1 MESTTAFDV
10 EAHKKFGREYE
21 RDLLEQDEAA
31 FGVAFVDAAGGRV
44 EPEKVFKSE
53 AGTYADYSGRPVRLW
68 KSEANS
74 Q

>member
-1 MESTTAFDV
+1 MNE
-10 EAHKKFGREYE
+10 RE
-21 RDLLEQDEAA
+21 RDLLTQDEAA
-31 FGVAFVDAAGGRV
+31 CGVAFVDVEGNRV

-68 KSEANS
+68 KSEAN